1 MGRYRG
7 HWQDSGERVNCRRG
21 CGRRGDTAEAARDGP
36 RTLEGNR
43 RKKDAER
50 RDKQSACAGED
61 TGSGQDP

>member
-21 CGRRGDTAEAARDGP
+21 CGRRGDTAEAARVGP

-43 RKKDAER
+43 ESDAKDVET
-50 RDKQSACAGED
+50 ED
-61 TGSGQDP
+61 VS